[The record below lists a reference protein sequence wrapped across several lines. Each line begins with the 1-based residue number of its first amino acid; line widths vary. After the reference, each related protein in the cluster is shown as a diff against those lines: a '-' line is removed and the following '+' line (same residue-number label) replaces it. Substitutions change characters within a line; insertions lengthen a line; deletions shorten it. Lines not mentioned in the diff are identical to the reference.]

1 MFHREESKNFFSSVS
16 TPNLQILVGS
26 LSYSSVTNWVARMR
40 QMVCLAGLLLLT
52 LDTAAGF
59 SMAGVPRV
67 VHAHKASVGRRGAP
81 WRPRV
86 CAMASSSTADD
97 PTKRPITK
105 LRLIQHKAEAF
116 WFYR

>member
-1 MFHREESKNFFSSVS
+1 
-16 TPNLQILVGS
+16 
-26 LSYSSVTNWVARMR
+26 
-40 QMVCLAGLLLLT
+40 MVCLAGLLLLT

-81 WRPRV
+81 RRPPV
-86 CAMASSSTADD
+86 FSIYASSSTADD

-116 WFYR
+116 WFYRCRELDKSSHEIASLKIHDSMLILNISDT

>member
-1 MFHREESKNFFSSVS
+1 MSSFFFFLTASFG
-16 TPNLQILVGS
+16 LALHILVANK
-26 LSYSSVTNWVARMR
+26 NWVARMR
-40 QMVCLAGLLLLT
+40 QMVCLAGLFLLT

-67 VHAHKASVGRRGAP
+67 VRAHKASVGRRGAP
-81 WRPRV
+81 RRPRV

>member
-1 MFHREESKNFFSSVS
+1 
-16 TPNLQILVGS
+16 
-26 LSYSSVTNWVARMR
+26 MR

-52 LDTAAGF
+52 LDNAAGF

-81 WRPRV
+81 LRPRV

-116 WFYR
+116 WFYRCRELDKSSHEIASLKIHDSMLILNISDT